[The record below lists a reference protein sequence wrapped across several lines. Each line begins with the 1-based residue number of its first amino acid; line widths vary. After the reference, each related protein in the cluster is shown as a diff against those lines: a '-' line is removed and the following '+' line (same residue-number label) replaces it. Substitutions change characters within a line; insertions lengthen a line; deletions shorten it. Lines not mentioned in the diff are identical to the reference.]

1 MPMTEHNWD
10 PLNLDFMGRIA
21 IENRIGDMRLD
32 LADTKGRLQKE
43 RDKYSVDKII
53 FNPPATVVIW
63 KDGTKTIVKC
73 GEDEVFDHEVGV
85 AMCYMKKIFG
95 SRSAFKRT
103 VKGYMPKPKE
113 EPKRKPMSP
122 EEWARKMEAATEAM
136 RRSLY
141 GGESCSEK

>member
-1 MPMTEHNWD
+1 MRPFDMDPRVVAEHELRQSLERAEAEYELANWRKRYD
-10 PLNLDFMGRIA
+10 
-21 IENRIGDMRLD
+21 IE
-32 LADTKGRLQKE
+32 
-43 RDKYSVDKII
+43 KII

-103 VKGYMPKPKE
+103 VKGYLPKPKE
-113 EPKRKPMSP
+113 EPKRGTSMSP
-122 EEWARKMEAATEAM
+122 EEWAEHFDAM
-136 RRSLY
+136 AKRLRRSLY
-141 GGESCSEK
+141 GGESCSEN